1 MASMDDFSMTSWHFS
16 WDFMNEEVIDFF
28 REFYE
33 QGRFVKSLNA
43 NLLVLFQ
50 RKGVTKIWEI
60 LGPSVW

>member
-50 RKGVTKIWEI
+50 RKGVTKI
-60 LGPSVW
+60 